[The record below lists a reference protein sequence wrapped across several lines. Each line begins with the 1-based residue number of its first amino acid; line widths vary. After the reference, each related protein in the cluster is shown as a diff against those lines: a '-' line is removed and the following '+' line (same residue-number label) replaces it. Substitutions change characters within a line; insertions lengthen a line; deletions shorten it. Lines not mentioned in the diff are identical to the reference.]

1 MIVMKLKD
9 FLRRAAAV
17 LSAAMLIHAPLPTA
31 AADAD
36 APFTDTVPAGFT
48 ATVSDRLAVIPESI
62 LSLIPSEALASWQLY
77 HRALRTGIPTKLQD
91 TENLYS
97 AIHVF
102 SLPAEDVRAALAD
115 SWTEEEIAL
124 LLSDDE
130 AAVLALFSAP
140 GAIAV
145 GDAVYS
151 PEWIYSHTIEEYAF
165 NGVSPA
171 EIAAHLP
178 YYAFDGY
185 TQTAADSFSKKLYDY
200 TGTVFAVKPDQWLLG
215 DVDGNGHLTV
225 RDVRLLQ
232 RYLHGSAQF
241 QFLDFARADLDK
253 SGTVDVL
260 DLGML
265 KRLSD
270 TFEEDVPSVML
281 PVMEFSQHPDYP
293 TGCESAALYMLLRY
307 YGTNVTMAQI
317 VSVLP
322 KGPAPYESGGVLY
335 GANPE
340 REFVGDPRSSSSYGV
355 FEKPIAQTAA
365 TFRPGVKCQTGAT
378 MDQIVTL
385 LQQGS
390 PVVAWYTTNPTTGIT
405 YRREWIDYQ
414 TGETVRWPSGEHAVV
429 ICGTDGDMLTYRDP
443 NTGGSV
449 TMLKSEFLKVFNV
462 LGARIVYY
470 PN

>member
-1 MIVMKLKD
+1 MLTSVYRMRIAMFILQLCVLGFDLIPFMRKLLVV
-9 FLRRAAAV
+9 F
-17 LSAAMLIHAPLPTA
+17 
-31 AADAD
+31 
-36 APFTDTVPAGFT
+36 
-48 ATVSDRLAVIPESI
+48 SI
-62 LSLIPSEALASWQLY
+62 LFVL
-77 HRALRTGIPTKLQD
+77 
-91 TENLYS
+91 
-97 AIHVF
+97 VF
-102 SLPAEDVRAALAD
+102 L
-115 SWTEEEIAL
+115 
-124 LLSDDE
+124 
-130 AAVLALFSAP
+130 
-140 GAIAV
+140 
-145 GDAVYS
+145 
-151 PEWIYSHTIEEYAF
+151 
-165 NGVSPA
+165 
-171 EIAAHLP
+171 
-178 YYAFDGY
+178 
-185 TQTAADSFSKKLYDY
+185 
-200 TGTVFAVKPDQWLLG
+200 
-215 DVDGNGHLTV
+215 
-225 RDVRLLQ
+225 
-232 RYLHGSAQF
+232 
-241 QFLDFARADLDK
+241 
-253 SGTVDVL
+253 
-260 DLGML
+260 M
-265 KRLSD
+265 
-270 TFEEDVPSVML
+270 
-281 PVMEFSQHPDYP
+281 YP
-293 TGCESAALYMLLRY
+293 LYMLLRY

-317 VSVLP
+317 VNVLP

-365 TFRPGVKCQTGAT
+365 AFRPGVKCQTGAT